1 MCKCHIWLSVLVL
14 AIVGQKLVV
23 DGVYDMHLP
32 LLLYVHYVF
41 QGLNSFINDI
51 KFLLFYKIHVLKV

>member
-51 KFLLFYKIHVLKV
+51 TFLLFYKIYVLKV